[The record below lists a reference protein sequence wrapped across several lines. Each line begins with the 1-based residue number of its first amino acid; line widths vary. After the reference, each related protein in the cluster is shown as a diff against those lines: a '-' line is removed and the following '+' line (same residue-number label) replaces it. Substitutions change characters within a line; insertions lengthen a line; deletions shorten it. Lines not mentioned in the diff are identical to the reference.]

1 MPLTHER
8 HLWACAN
15 TLIAEHGDSAWLFAS
30 MRADAL
36 LAEGDLDGHRTF
48 MTILNH
54 IETLQSDTRPPIIH

>member
-15 TLIAEHGDSAWLFAS
+15 TLIAEHGTSAWQFAS

-36 LAEGDLDGHRTF
+36 LAAGDLDGHQAF
-48 MTILNH
+48 KIILAH
-54 IETLQSDTRPPIIH
+54 IETLQITDSPPIVH